1 MLRGFAMQ
9 YDVKT
14 LGKSVMDGQAILF
27 ADALSLAQ
35 EEDFDALLEASQCV
49 REKYCQNRVT
59 LCSIM
64 NAKSGM
70 CSEDCRFCAQSG
82 HYTTGV
88 QVYPITSFESA
99 LRAAVIAESHGIQRF
114 ALVTSG
120 KKLND
125 REFSKILEIIHGLR
139 RTVKIDLCASLGA
152 LTRERAE
159 ELKEAGI
166 TRYHHNVETSSDYF
180 PQICTTHTYL
190 DRIETIRTVIAAGI
204 EPCCGGIIGLGESME
219 QRIRLAFEIKA
230 MGVKSIPL
238 NILNPIPGTPLE
250 HMPRLAPDEILRTI
264 AMFRLIIP
272 DSELRYA
279 GGRCALGD
287 KQRLGLIA
295 GISSV
300 MVGNFLTTAGNDI
313 SQDLAMIK
321 YYSGRE
327 EK

>member
-1 MLRGFAMQ
+1 MSILRTIR
-9 YDVKT
+9 T
-14 LGKSVMDGQAILF
+14 LH
-27 ADALSLAQ
+27 
-35 EEDFDALLEASQCV
+35 
-49 REKYCQNRVT
+49 NRR
-59 LCSIM
+59 
-64 NAKSGM
+64 
-70 CSEDCRFCAQSG
+70 SE
-82 HYTTGV
+82 
-88 QVYPITSFESA
+88 VYPIISFESA

-120 KKLND
+120 KKTKRSGIL
-125 REFSKILEIIHGLR
+125 KILEIIHGLR

-159 ELKEAGI
+159 ELKKAGI

-238 NILNPIPGTPLE
+238 TSLILFRAPLWNTCPDL
-250 HMPRLAPDEILRTI
+250 HRDEILRTI

-279 GGRCALGD
+279 VVAVLWGD

-313 SQDLAMIK
+313 SQDLAHD
-321 YYSGRE
+321 
-327 EK
+327 